1 MTARLP
7 TSTWVV
13 LVVAVPVVSVFVVR
27 AAPAVAG
34 EMPPARAGH
43 MPVGGSPMQG
53 LADPFLW
60 WVPLVMLVLWLGL
73 LAGGVYLSYRFVAS
87 VASTDSAR
95 EALDRAYARGEIADE
110 EYERR
115 RERLDV

>member
-13 LVVAVPVVSVFVVR
+13 LGVAVPAISVFVVG

-34 EMPPARAGH
+34 EMPPAHAGH
-43 MPVGGSPMQG
+43 MPVGGGPMQG
-53 LADPFLW
+53 LAGPFLW
-60 WVPLVMLVLWLGL
+60 WMPFVMPVLWLGL
-73 LAGGVYLSYRFVAS
+73 LAGGVYLSYRFIAS

-95 EALDRAYARGEIADE
+95 DALDRAYACGEIADE

-115 RERLDV
+115 RERLEA